1 MSQEMNM
8 NEKKTP
14 LKQFDADEMQ
24 IGDQLGGMK
33 LSQEPATY
41 GTFDAKPITA
51 TTTTT
56 TTTPDSDKPSVLEKV
71 KGVFSSNKDAKDSEP
86 SDQNKPGV
94 LQGAK
99 DNFWHGVEKAKGV
112 FSSKPQELHPGNGYH
127 WRKVTEQGRTRWV
140 ARDDWSGDSANRG
153 GFFEGAKSW
162 AAGVFSSKDAKES
175 ELTESKQEVVAE
187 EQKPGVLQG
196 AKETVWHGVEKA
208 KGLFHSTTPIEQ
220 HPGNGYTWKKVQG
233 EQGRFRWVAT
243 NDWSTKTGVLQ
254 GAKEKVLQGVE
265 KAKGVFSS
273 KSTDTNEQHP
283 GKGYKWK
290 KVEGHKGEEAHWKP
304 KTGFQSL
311 TGTH

>member
-1 MSQEMNM
+1 
-8 NEKKTP
+8 
-14 LKQFDADEMQ
+14 
-24 IGDQLGGMK
+24 
-33 LSQEPATY
+33 
-41 GTFDAKPITA
+41 
-51 TTTTT
+51 
-56 TTTPDSDKPSVLEKV
+56 
-71 KGVFSSNKDAKDSEP
+71 VFSSNKDAKDIEP

-99 DNFWHGVEKAKGV
+99 EMVWHGVEKAKGV
-112 FSSKPQELHPGNGYH
+112 FASKPQELHPGNGYH
-127 WRKVTEQGRTRWV
+127 WKKVTEQGQTRWV
-140 ARDDWSGDSANRG
+140 ASDDWSGDSANRG
-153 GFFEGAKSW
+153 GFLEGAKSW
-162 AAGVFSSKDAKES
+162 AKGVFHSKEAKEN
-175 ELTESKQEVVAE
+175 EFTESKQEVVAE

-208 KGLFHSTTPIEQ
+208 KGLFTSTTTTPIEQ

-243 NDWSTKTGVLQ
+243 NDWSTKPGIIQ
-254 GAKEKVLQGVE
+254 GAKEKVWQGVE
-265 KAKGVFSS
+265 KAKGVFSSS

-304 KTGFQSL
+304 KTGLQSL